1 MAGLLTS
8 LLAVAAVIAMA
19 LAFLAGSRTRFPGS
33 RPFVGLMLAVAIW
46 SLGYGAELS
55 SNTVE
60 AMELW
65 LGFEYL
71 GIPFLGLCWFL
82 MVRELTGELPLTPR
96 ASLALGVPGVLLC
109 LLALTNR
116 YHGWVHA
123 NLGLNAA
130 GPLPLL
136 RFDRGPG
143 YWLIWSYV
151 WAGVVAGMGLLLRA
165 RPALGTAFRRHAN
178 LLALAGGVPG
188 LVNLSYTFGL
198 LRPWGVL
205 DLTPFSFTFSGLLL
219 AWGVFR
225 NGLFDLVGVA
235 RSQVLEQ
242 MRDGMVVC
250 DDQTR
255 VVDFNPQA
263 TALLGPLRV
272 GQSLAD
278 SLRHWPELAAAL
290 RAANPARLWNA
301 ERPANVPVLEATLTP
316 LGPETRRRGQMLLL
330 HDVTDWVRVQAE
342 LLRRERLLTALAE
355 SARVLLQVEH
365 APNFDAFVE
374 ILGRAA
380 GADRTYVFLNEYRG
394 DGVLCAAQVAEWCAP
409 GVTPQRDNPQLRLCP
424 YEELGL
430 SWWRQTLAA
439 GETIH
444 ARVADLPAPE
454 RAVLEPQA
462 IRAILVFPLQTERG
476 FAGFVGFDNCHSEEL
491 WGHIE
496 QEFLHNAAL
505 NLSLALQ
512 RQQLEEALRQSQKL
526 EVVGRLSAG
535 VTHEFNNLLQ
545 VVIGYAEM
553 LRASLPAGQPAAQ
566 AAEQIYQAGLRAA
579 SLTGKLLAFTRR
591 SPAFGQ
597 GCDLN
602 AQLRGLYPLL
612 VRLLRKNLRLEL
624 RLEAAAP
631 AVAVPPTHL
640 EQIVFNLVTNA
651 RDAISGEGT
660 ITLSTR
666 NQELDLSLARALEL
680 PPGRYTVLQVED
692 TGCGMSEEVRAHL
705 YEPFF
710 TTKPFGQGAGLGL
723 ATVHGLVRQYHGH
736 IAVHSEVGRGS
747 RFTLFFPTATAPAV
761 TPPAPRPDG
770 RPTVLVA
777 EDDATVRRLLSELLA
792 RAGYAVLTAPD
803 GETALEVLR
812 RHPTPVHLL
821 LSEVVV
827 PSRDGT
833 TLVQRA
839 RQERPGL
846 PALLLSRYPD
856 GAASAGAE
864 LPPDVHLLPKPIQ
877 PETLL
882 AKVHELLHTP
892 VRN

>member
-8 LLAVAAVIAMA
+8 LLAVSAVIALA

-33 RPFVGLMLAVAIW
+33 RPFVGLMLAVSIW
-46 SLGYGAELS
+46 SAGYGAEIS
-55 SNTVE
+55 STTPE

-71 GIPFLGLCWFL
+71 GIPFLGVFWFFL
-82 MVRELTGELPLTPR
+82 VRELAGEPSLSQR
-96 ASLALGVPGVLLC
+96 EVLALLSPGIVLC
-109 LLALTNR
+109 LLALTDR
-116 YHGWVHA
+116 FHGWVHA
-123 NLGLNAA
+123 NLELSAVS
-130 GPLPLL
+130 PLPLL

-151 WAGVVAGMGLLLRA
+151 WAGVLAGMVLLLRTRKSLGKVFHPQA
-165 RPALGTAFRRHAN
+165 RI
-178 LLALAGGVPG
+178 LALAVVIPGV
-188 LVNLSYTFGL
+188 VNLAYTFDL
-198 LRPWGVL
+198 VRPWGVL
-205 DLTPFSFTFSGLLL
+205 NLTPFSFTLSGLLL
-219 AWGVFR
+219 AWGVLR
-225 NGLFDLVGVA
+225 NGLFDLIGVA
-235 RSQVLEQ
+235 RARVLEQ
-242 MRDGMVVC
+242 MRDGVAVC

-272 GQSLAD
+272 GQSLAE
-278 SLRHWPELAAAL
+278 SPRVWPELAAAL
-290 RAANPARLWNA
+290 RAGNPARLWNA
-301 ERPANVPVLEATLTP
+301 GGLPDARVLEATLTP
-316 LGPETRRRGQMLLL
+316 LGPAAHRRGQMLLL

-342 LLRRERLLTALAE
+342 LQRRERLLTALAE
-355 SARVLLQVEH
+355 SARVLLQVEGP
-365 APNFDAFVE
+365 PNYAAFVE
-374 ILGRAA
+374 VLGRAS
-380 GADRTYVFLNEYRG
+380 GADRTYVFLNEYRE
-394 DGVLCAAQVAEWCAP
+394 DGMLCAAQVAEWCAP
-409 GVTPQRDNPQLRLCP
+409 GVAPRQENPQLRHCP
-424 YEELGL
+424 YDELGL
-430 SWWRQTLAA
+430 TWWRQTLAA

-444 ARVADLPAPE
+444 ARVAELPAPE

-491 WGHIE
+491 WGSIE
-496 QEFLHNAAL
+496 QEFLRNAAL
-505 NLSLALQ
+505 NLSLAL
-512 RQQLEEALRQSQKL
+512 RRHQLEAALRQSQKL

-553 LRASLPAGQPAAQ
+553 LRATLPAGEPAAQ
-566 AAEQIYQAGLRAA
+566 AAEQIYRAGLRAA
-579 SLTGKLLAFTRR
+579 ALTGKLLAFTRR
-591 SPAFGQ
+591 SPAFGR

-602 AQLRGLYPLL
+602 AQLRDLYPLL
-612 VRLLRKNLRLEL
+612 ARLLRKNLRLEL

-631 AVAVPPTHL
+631 AIAVPPTHL

-666 NQELDLSLARALEL
+666 NQELDLPLARALEL

-705 YEPFF
+705 FEPFF
-710 TTKPFGQGAGLGL
+710 TTKPFGKGAGLGL

-736 IAVHSEVGRGS
+736 IAVNSEVGRGS
-747 RFTLFFPTATAPAV
+747 RFTLFFPTATPPAV
-761 TPPAPRPDG
+761 TPAAPQPDG

-827 PSRDGT
+827 PSQDGAI
-833 TLVQRA
+833 LVQRA

-856 GAASAGAE
+856 DAASAGAE

-882 AKVHELLHTP
+882 AKVHELLRAP
-892 VRN
+892 ARN